1 MANLDENEVNDLDPL
16 NPSYDELQDAFE
28 ELHIESLKI
37 AKKLFK
43 SQKMISLLE
52 EKVSNLSEELNKLRI
67 EKEALE
73 SIDHTCTSCNFQK
86 STPCTSCDILQKDVE
101 DLKNALAKFT
111 MGRDNLNILLGKQ
124 GCHFNKVGLG
134 YDPSKQQKLYKN
146 FFVSYNMSTSPFI
159 KCNYCGRKGHSAS
172 TCNIRKNGVKNECK
186 IWVPKGTLPK
196 TNIQG
201 PKMIWVPKVKS

>member
-1 MANLDENEVNDLDPL
+1 MEKYEKKPYKEKKGRRAYIPWEENDMDSSDDSENEEANLCLIANLDENEINDLDPL

-146 FFVSYNMSTSPFI
+146 FFVSYNMSTSPF
-159 KCNYCGRKGHSAS
+159 Y
-172 TCNIRKNGVKNECK
+172 
-186 IWVPKGTLPK
+186 
-196 TNIQG
+196 
-201 PKMIWVPKVKS
+201 